1 MDRMAK
7 VVTRCTEPSPC
18 ESEGGG
24 DPAGLQ
30 MEGRATESEAFTMAT
45 AGVNANGQRRERAL
59 TGERTKRKR
68 EREQKRETRREAT
81 RGDVLQVPAV
91 GPDFLDDHAAR
102 RREEGETKLD

>member
-30 MEGRATESEAFTMAT
+30 MEGRATESEAFATAT
-45 AGVNANGQRRERAL
+45 AGVNANGRRRERAL
-59 TGERTKRKR
+59 TGKRTKRKR
-68 EREQKRETRREAT
+68 ERERKRETRDERRCPSSA
-81 RGDVLQVPAV
+81 RGRDE
-91 GPDFLDDHAAR
+91 GGIGR
-102 RREEGETKLD
+102 RNEMERGVD